1 MGVRSIFFGILL
13 LPVAA
18 HAAENKPPINERAL
32 SRRTTIQL
40 ATGAGGMASTWRGD
54 GALAGGIRLGV
65 RFIDLFSI
73 EFVGRLAYATV
84 DQRTL
89 AYFGAGGTLYWRL
102 GPVRPF
108 ARIAIVHQHE
118 ETVAALKS
126 DAGGALLG
134 IGDGIRHRG
143 GFSFALG
150 ADMPIGRRGPT
161 QFFVGFDALAT
172 VFPDPRGP
180 SWYFGGGGWVG
191 LNYAL

>member
-1 MGVRSIFFGILL
+1 VRPFFLAIFF
-13 LPVAA
+13 LPATA
-18 HAAENKPPINERAL
+18 LAAESPNKIDETAM

-40 ATGAGGMASTWRGD
+40 ATGPGGMASTWRGD
-54 GALAGGIRLGV
+54 GGVAGGIRIGA

-73 EFVGRLAYATV
+73 EFIGRLAYSTV
-84 DQRTL
+84 DERSL
-89 AYFGAGGTLYWRL
+89 SYFGLGGTLYGRL

-108 ARIAIVHQHE
+108 ARIAVVHQHE
-118 ETVAALKS
+118 ETVAALKN
-126 DAGGALLG
+126 DLGGALLG

-143 GFSFALG
+143 GFTWSLG

-161 QFFVGFDALAT
+161 QFFVGFDALAS

-191 LNYAL
+191 INYGL

>member
-1 MGVRSIFFGILL
+1 L
-13 LPVAA
+13 LPAA
-18 HAAENKPPINERAL
+18 ANAAENRVPRPDESAL
-32 SRRTTIQL
+32 SRRTTIQV
-40 ATGAGGMASTWRGD
+40 ATGAGGMASTWRSD
-54 GALAGGIRLGV
+54 GALAGGLRLGV

-73 EFVGRLAYATV
+73 EFIGHLAYSTV

-89 AYFGAGGTLYWRL
+89 AYFGLGGTLYGRL

-108 ARIAIVHQHE
+108 ARIALVHQHE
-118 ETVAALKS
+118 ETVAALKQ

-143 GFSFALG
+143 GFSWTLG

-161 QFFVGFDALAT
+161 QFFVGFDALAS

-180 SWYFGGGGWVG
+180 SWYFGGNGWVG